1 MADSSKHCSKFHM
14 DILFTCD
21 IEEIYNMKLLLDQ
34 DNFSLLYF
42 PLYKKEYTVQKYR
55 KYWGR
60 EDSERIQESN
70 LLINLRSIYYSGK
83 KE

>member
-55 KYWGR
+55 KY
-60 EDSERIQESN
+60 
-70 LLINLRSIYYSGK
+70 
-83 KE
+83 